1 MYSGVQVCITQLC
14 MCACMCTLAHVRCF
28 TPFFVD
34 WDLTM
39 ATMPSC
45 RHEEDS
51 LGLWRAL
58 LSHLRTCMLVALPLS
73 LFNAGSFGYYLP
85 ALP

>member
-1 MYSGVQVCITQLC
+1 MYSGVHYTVVHVCMHVHTCLC
-14 MCACMCTLAHVRCF
+14 EVLY
-28 TPFFVD
+28 PFVFVD

-39 ATMPSC
+39 ATVPFC
-45 RHEEDS
+45 RHQQDS

-58 LSHLRTCMLVALPLS
+58 LSYLRTCTPVALPLS
-73 LFNAGSFGYYLP
+73 LFNAGIFGYYLP